1 MKYSK
6 NMKILNMKNGSATNV
21 GKVLLNART
30 TSSEI
35 DAFAKND
42 HPYRTCGISAVICGP
57 PQKLKMAPKSSIP
70 FEASSKKSKKRQAK
84 SHVLSTRHPA
94 GWLAGVSAFSNVN
107 IYKENEK
114 PAF

>member
-1 MKYSK
+1 M
-6 NMKILNMKNGSATNV
+6 GFRRD
-21 GKVLLNART
+21 LLAKREKT
-30 TSSEI
+30 LSQITG
-35 DAFAKND
+35 FAKND

-84 SHVLSTRHPA
+84 SHVLSARHPA

>member
-1 MKYSK
+1 
-6 NMKILNMKNGSATNV
+6 
-21 GKVLLNART
+21 
-30 TSSEI
+30 
-35 DAFAKND
+35 
-42 HPYRTCGISAVICGP
+42 
-57 PQKLKMAPKSSIP
+57 MAPKSSIP

-114 PAF
+114 PAFETPIFTRKTELLILKHQFLQGFTKKTPL